1 LGARS
6 IIQEPA
12 CGKLGRNSGRGTT
25 CKNSEASEGWN
36 GTVARAKLSSFA
48 ILMPP
53 RRPGMTPKKVV
64 QQLLEVLPESCT
76 YEDIKRHLELF
87 DNIRRNQEAVI
98 LGAKASLEIERYP
111 EQ

>member
-1 LGARS
+1 
-6 IIQEPA
+6 
-12 CGKLGRNSGRGTT
+12 
-25 CKNSEASEGWN
+25 
-36 GTVARAKLSSFA
+36 
-48 ILMPP
+48 
-53 RRPGMTPKKVV
+53 MTPKKVV